1 MEQETP
7 VRGRSGPAA
16 QRPVR
21 DGADPMTPVPRC
33 RVANGHDPGGA
44 CAEGACAEGAGAQAL
59 TTARL
64 VLEVPRIEEA
74 PQILA
79 IAGDPRTTVH
89 NPSDHVADLPEA
101 SHLVDRWLQH
111 WAQHGLGYWCVREH
125 DATEV
130 VGYCGL
136 KRMTAAGQPVL
147 NLLYRFRPEVWGRGY
162 ATEAASAVVA
172 WGARHRPGETIL
184 ARVRPDNLASQR
196 VALRAG
202 LRRDPA
208 LDEPGED
215 GGDLAFS
222 NRVPGRT

>member
-1 MEQETP
+1 MEQKTP
-7 VRGRSGPAA
+7 VRGRPGPAPH
-16 QRPVR
+16 RPVR
-21 DGADPMTPVPRC
+21 DDADPMTPVPRC
-33 RVANGHDPGGA
+33 PEANGHDPGGHGA
-44 CAEGACAEGAGAQAL
+44 GGACAEGAGAQAL

-147 NLLYRFRPEVWGRGY
+147 NLLYRFRSEVWGRGY

-172 WGARHRPGETIL
+172 WGSRHRPGETIL

-215 GGDLAFS
+215 GDDLAFS

>member
-1 MEQETP
+1 M
-7 VRGRSGPAA
+7 A
-16 QRPVR
+16 
-21 DGADPMTPVPRC
+21 
-33 RVANGHDPGGA
+33 
-44 CAEGACAEGAGAQAL
+44 
-59 TTARL
+59 TAREARARKAQVRRPSPPHGSL
-64 VLEVPRIEEA
+64 DVPTGEDV

-89 NPSDHVADLPEA
+89 NPSDHVTDLPEA
-101 SHLVDRWLQH
+101 SRLIDRWLQH
-111 WAQHGLGYWCVREH
+111 WAEHGLGYWCVREH

-130 VGYCGL
+130 VGCCGL

>member
-1 MEQETP
+1 
-7 VRGRSGPAA
+7 
-16 QRPVR
+16 
-21 DGADPMTPVPRC
+21 MTPVSRFPE
-33 RVANGHDPGGA
+33 ASGHDPGGH
-44 CAEGACAEGAGAQAL
+44 GAGDAGAGGAGAQAL

-101 SHLVDRWLQH
+101 GHLVDRWLQH
-111 WAQHGLGYWCVREH
+111 WAEHGLGYWCVREH

-184 ARVRPDNLASQR
+184 ARVRPDNLTSQR

-215 GGDLAFS
+215 GDDLAFS

>member
-1 MEQETP
+1 
-7 VRGRSGPAA
+7 
-16 QRPVR
+16 
-21 DGADPMTPVPRC
+21 MTPVPRC

-147 NLLYRFRPEVWGRGY
+147 NLLYRFRSEVWGRG
-162 ATEAASAVVA
+162 
-172 WGARHRPGETIL
+172 
-184 ARVRPDNLASQR
+184 
-196 VALRAG
+196 
-202 LRRDPA
+202 
-208 LDEPGED
+208 
-215 GGDLAFS
+215 
-222 NRVPGRT
+222 

>member
-1 MEQETP
+1 M
-7 VRGRSGPAA
+7 
-16 QRPVR
+16 
-21 DGADPMTPVPRC
+21 
-33 RVANGHDPGGA
+33 
-44 CAEGACAEGAGAQAL
+44 
-59 TTARL
+59 
-64 VLEVPRIEEA
+64 
-74 PQILA
+74 
-79 IAGDPRTTVH
+79 
-89 NPSDHVADLPEA
+89 
-101 SHLVDRWLQH
+101 
-111 WAQHGLGYWCVREH
+111 REH

-130 VGYCGL
+130 VGCCGL

-215 GGDLAFS
+215 GDDLAFS